1 MVLDCNCY
9 GGDNNDLQALSYS
22 KRQRLLLGGV
32 QKHAE
37 RLVSLENLSGFWT
50 VFTLGI
56 FLNAVGIA
64 LVIFCSCR
72 GICALYFGGKIS
84 LGRHAGYLLV
94 VIYFCSLTG
103 TTVPDLI
110 VSTHHQMW
118 LLFQTDSVSNLLGF
132 KATYEGNPSVSL
144 KICCKSWAMRGV

>member
-1 MVLDCNCY
+1 MLVL
-9 GGDNNDLQALSYS
+9 LSLFSAPVEVY
-22 KRQRLLLGGV
+22 V
-32 QKHAE
+32 AFI
-37 RLVSLENLSGFWT
+37 LV
-50 VFTLGI
+50 
-56 FLNAVGIA
+56 
-64 LVIFCSCR
+64 
-72 GICALYFGGKIS
+72 GKIS

-94 VIYFCSLTG
+94 LIYFYSLTG

-144 KICCKSWAMRGV
+144 GIYLF